1 MSLDGYVRH
10 LRQKYSIAV
19 AIAVIKTKPP
29 NQTIE
34 QYLEVLKNKIK
45 PKDKMDEDEF
55 NISLCSEDFA
65 MDDET
70 SDELTQTYAAL
81 TQTLQSRA
89 ESPTLLGDFNFDV
102 AINQQ
107 RLDKADSL
115 EEALEVLKEIDKGPL
130 APQPSTTQ
138 HQQPD
143 YFHQVPENC
152 TEISIPNCYRTNI
165 KKTQHSI
172 DTHMNTDPSTCY
184 NFEKYVE
191 IGKDMNETL
200 ISADKHT
207 NQQINSSFG
216 DMDIERN
223 CVEVDTQSTFVDIQR
238 CFLDTQETYM
248 ETQETELNTQELQL
262 NSQVAH
268 DDMKNTE
275 QYDFSQ
281 QLTHVSQSQIEDS
294 RFKLLEMYII
304 GGNKTVKPPPNRNK
318 IIPKAVEI
326 SQFMAK
332 NDSDKN
338 FASQDMRGD
347 PKNCDADSNTRD
359 LNVLSER
366 LDNTEEPKSNSV
378 NKIVKNNKLLDITN
392 TVNTANDITMTAE
405 EEVTGNSKI
414 TENSCKTMPKR
425 AKIDDDTTVTQDIT
439 SINSEEK
446 SQSIT
451 QTENVIPFKIIEEL
465 NRVKTL
471 MSRRNERRLSTDG
484 YSTDSGFV
492 SDSQIKSSLKT
503 SLHCSDSGLNQSAH
517 CLFNYL
523 MTCQY
528 NGNNL
533 EIATE
538 ISDVL
543 SELVDSLHTDEVYP
557 PFLDEVLDKI
567 KTLLD
572 DVSENKSENVDSIEN
587 PDNIT
592 QKDETIHRLLL
603 LNKSINII
611 TYTIDQITIIL
622 EKFHTNV
629 TSTENLYEITNLEQT
644 ENLCYIFHILDI
656 LLQRYDRKNQ
666 LFCSQSS
673 SQNSQD
679 KIFKRNSITDIWKKK
694 WNPDFRKK
702 DVVDSPFRNR
712 GLNSKISDVLNKI
725 VVDCM
730 DGYSLVSYA
739 ALQCFNLLQ
748 S

>member
-1 MSLDGYVRH
+1 
-10 LRQKYSIAV
+10 
-19 AIAVIKTKPP
+19 
-29 NQTIE
+29 
-34 QYLEVLKNKIK
+34 
-45 PKDKMDEDEF
+45 
-55 NISLCSEDFA
+55 
-65 MDDET
+65 
-70 SDELTQTYAAL
+70 
-81 TQTLQSRA
+81 
-89 ESPTLLGDFNFDV
+89 
-102 AINQQ
+102 
-107 RLDKADSL
+107 
-115 EEALEVLKEIDKGPL
+115 
-130 APQPSTTQ
+130 
-138 HQQPD
+138 
-143 YFHQVPENC
+143 
-152 TEISIPNCYRTNI
+152 
-165 KKTQHSI
+165 
-172 DTHMNTDPSTCY
+172 MNTDPSTCY

-207 NQQINSSFG
+207 NQQINSSFE

-268 DDMKNTE
+268 DDMNNTE

-347 PKNCDADSNTRD
+347 PKNCAADSNTRD
-359 LNVLSER
+359 LNVLSET

-378 NKIVKNNKLLDITN
+378 NKIVKNNNLPNIRN
-392 TVNTANDITMTAE
+392 SVNTANDITMTAE
-405 EEVTGNSKI
+405 EEVTVNSKI

-503 SLHCSDSGLNQSAH
+503 SLHCSDNGLNQSAH

-528 NGNNL
+528 NANNL
-533 EIATE
+533 EIASE

-592 QKDETIHRLLL
+592 QKDGTIHRLLL

-644 ENLCYIFHILDI
+644 ENLCYIFHILDS

-666 LFCSQSS
+666 LFSSQNS